1 MTKREALRDLQ
12 NRLADRFQS
21 ARNEAVS
28 ASWLAVLLGPNHYLL
43 PLNHSGEIFPLSTIA
58 RVPYAAPWFAGV
70 ANLRGSLCGVVDLA
84 SFLGE
89 GGLRNELSW
98 PNVRLVTFNPELD
111 VNCALMIDGL
121 VGLRRPDAFVS
132 IEPAV
137 TGGPGHLGRTCLD
150 AEGRRW
156 QELDLRVLSQS
167 SRFLT
172 IGA

>member
-28 ASWLAVLLGPNHYLL
+28 ASWLAVLLGPGQYLL
-43 PLNHSGEIFPLSTIA
+43 PLNHSGEIFPLTALA

-70 ANLRGSLCGVVDLA
+70 ANLRGSLCGVVDIA
-84 SFLGE
+84 IFLGE
-89 GGLRNELSW
+89 AGERSELSW
-98 PNVRLVTFNPELD
+98 PNARLVTFNPELD
-111 VNCALMIDGL
+111 INCALMIDGL
-121 VGLRRPDAFVS
+121 VGLRRPDAFVA
-132 IEPAV
+132 IEPAA
-137 TGGPGHLGRTCLD
+137 TGVSEHLGRTCLD

-156 QELDLRVLSQS
+156 QELDLRALSQS
-167 SRFLT
+167 SRFLN